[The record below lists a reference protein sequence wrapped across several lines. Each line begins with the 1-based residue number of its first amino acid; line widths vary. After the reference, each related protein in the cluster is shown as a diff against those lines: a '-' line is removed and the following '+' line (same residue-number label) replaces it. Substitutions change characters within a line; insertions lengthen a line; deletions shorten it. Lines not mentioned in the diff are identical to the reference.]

1 MAQAQDR
8 KGTPFE
14 HFQRVLWTNQ
24 KPAFRALDQSEAS
37 ILARFSDSV
46 QSGAI
51 QCCVTQIRL
60 KAGSVNS
67 VPVCHWSATQT
78 TPLPMEPN
86 SWPIMQLICQFATLL
101 STEPLLS
108 HLNHWD
114 ATQKL
119 PSSMGPSLYS
129 TAFISRSAPR
139 LFPSIEGNDRGA
151 GPEMNFSLLTAFN

>member
-1 MAQAQDR
+1 MAQTQDR

-24 KPAFRALDQSEAS
+24 KPVFRALDQSEAS

-86 SWPIMQLICQFATLL
+86 SWPITPLVCQFATLL

-114 ATQKL
+114 ATEKL

-129 TAFISRSAPR
+129 TATSQSRLLGR
-139 LFPSIEGNDRGA
+139 FP
-151 GPEMNFSLLTAFN
+151 L

>member
-67 VPVCHWSATQT
+67 IPVGHCSATQT
-78 TPLPMEPN
+78 NSLPLRQSSLTILPKDCKSTN
-86 SWPIMQLICQFATLL
+86 AITL
-101 STEPLLS
+101 EPLLCHS
-108 HLNHWD
+108 NHSG

-119 PSSMGPSLYS
+119 PSSMGQRLYS

-151 GPEMNFSLLTAFN
+151 SPEMNSSLLRAFN

>member
-14 HFQRVLWTNQ
+14 HFQKLLWTNQ
-24 KPAFRALDQSEAS
+24 KPAFRALDQSEAT
-37 ILARFSDSV
+37 ILARFSGSV

-51 QCCVTQIRL
+51 QCSTTQIRL

-86 SWPIMQLICQFATLL
+86 SWPIMPLVCQFATLL

-114 ATQKL
+114 ATQTTPL
-119 PSSMGPSLYS
+119 PMKPYSWPILPMDYQSANAIPLEPLLCHCNHSSVNQG
-129 TAFISRSAPR
+129 
-139 LFPSIEGNDRGA
+139 
-151 GPEMNFSLLTAFN
+151 

>member
-1 MAQAQDR
+1 MAQTQDR

-24 KPAFRALDQSEAS
+24 KPVFRALDQSEAS
-37 ILARFSDSV
+37 ILARFSDSL

-86 SWPIMQLICQFATLL
+86 SWPIMPLVCQFATLL

-151 GPEMNFSLLTAFN
+151 GPEMNSSLLRAFN

>member
-1 MAQAQDR
+1 MAQTQDR

-24 KPAFRALDQSEAS
+24 KPVFRALDQSEAS
-37 ILARFSDSV
+37 ILARFSDSL

-86 SWPIMQLICQFATLL
+86 SWPITPLVCQFATLL

-108 HLNHWD
+108 HLNHWET
-114 ATQKL
+114 TQKL

-129 TAFISRSAPR
+129 TAFISRLAPR
-139 LFPSIEGNDRGA
+139 LFPSIEGNGRGA
-151 GPEMNFSLLTAFN
+151 SPEMNSSLLTAFR

>member
-24 KPAFRALDQSEAS
+24 KPVFRALDQSEAS

-78 TPLPMEPN
+78 TPLPMD
-86 SWPIMQLICQFATLL
+86 LISGQFKPLDFHLATTVPLCH
-101 STEPLLS
+101 SIVTPTTEVPLLKQAIVEL
-108 HLNHWD
+108 H
-114 ATQKL
+114 
-119 PSSMGPSLYS
+119 
-129 TAFISRSAPR
+129 
-139 LFPSIEGNDRGA
+139 
-151 GPEMNFSLLTAFN
+151 LLTG